1 MVSNT
6 STAITNISAVNIS
19 TDTFNKEWNQTAVV
33 HRTKVAPSVVELFW
47 WVLTTYRDISWSYCC
62 RFCFVLRKDATLSLQ
77 RKFQR
82 CWMHAC
88 YDALEVRHIFASNV
102 FQNTTSKNVIFYV
115 TFPYGHNARNPS
127 NKMFCSDQVY
137 FCFKTLLLSL
147 KLVLRYFQGCW
158 QSILY
163 VKKCKLI

>member
-1 MVSNT
+1 MVKS
-6 STAITNISAVNIS
+6 S

-33 HRTKVAPSVVELFW
+33 HRTKVAPLRPVSCRALLMSPTEV
-47 WVLTTYRDISWSYCC
+47 SWYFVILLQPFLL
-62 RFCFVLRKDATLSLQ
+62 RFEKRCYPLSLQ

-88 YDALEVRHIFASNV
+88 YDALEVRHMFASNM

-127 NKMFCSDQVY
+127 NKIFCSDQVY
-137 FCFKTLLLSL
+137 FCLKTLLLSL

>member
-1 MVSNT
+1 MKSNCR
-6 STAITNISAVNIS
+6 SNC
-19 TDTFNKEWNQTAVV
+19 VV

-47 WVLTTYRDISWSYCC
+47 WVLPRYRDISWSYCC
-62 RFCFVLRKDATLSLQ
+62 RFCFVLRKDATLSPPSISAVLN
-77 RKFQR
+77 
-82 CWMHAC
+82 AC
-88 YDALEVRHIFASNV
+88 YDALEVRHIFDSNM

-115 TFPYGHNARNPS
+115 TFPYGHNACNPS

>member
-1 MVSNT
+1 MKSNCR
-6 STAITNISAVNIS
+6 SNC
-19 TDTFNKEWNQTAVV
+19 VV
-33 HRTKVAPSVVELFW
+33 YRTKVAPSVVELFW
-47 WVLTTYRDISWSYCC
+47 RVLPKYMYRNISWSYCC
-62 RFCFVLRKDATLSLQ
+62 RFCFVLRKDATLSPASISA
-77 RKFQR
+77 

-88 YDALEVRHIFASNV
+88 YDALEVRHIFASNM
-102 FQNTTSKNVIFYV
+102 FQNITSKNVIFYV